1 MDYPSQ
7 LRSSC
12 QFDDECRRSASIFSR
27 RGTAT
32 PIPTTS
38 SIQGAM
44 ADLHPGTKNT
54 ASPTSPKKNSWLSKL
69 RNSSKS
75 QEGTVLHAVP
85 SRKTTRP
92 MSALDIAMA
101 VSPNDEILQA
111 IGRKDPFS
119 TSPSASPLNNC
130 LIGSGSQ
137 VQGVSHSRIGVWRD
151 GVAFWDV
158 ETHSK
163 RRSEATLQFKS
174 TSPSISKMDK
184 ASRPRLSVQI
194 PSSKLRQILGEEAPI
209 PPQPSKPIRAIPTT
223 ITAQRP
229 LVSQSANPQQSSIH
243 PAFRTTGPV
252 LERPGSEVTS
262 VSSHDN
268 SRSSVS
274 SNTISQDEIFDI
286 ISCYS
291 KNSSMTSL
299 AESPDEAVPHSH
311 WNYLDVPK
319 RSVSAAFSITDP
331 VRAGIFDDFT
341 EDKNIPCTA
350 PESQYLRVASHPNHR
365 APSPTLSEAVHDLQ
379 QQLSTINERLS
390 ATSPNEDTPGEI
402 PNFRHTMDNVS
413 RAPTLPKKSRKRQWV
428 QSMPVAMTKPIRQ
441 QSVPHGKQRRIET
454 HASDIRRVSSVQCS
468 LSADLGSMWLSWS
481 ASSAKKSPAL
491 AFEQDAVCS
500 KILSYSASFEDLKA
514 LSMVNKATRKCF
526 ESNKLQ
532 LLKSVLFNVSAPAWE
547 LRELS
552 PFPFGNFMPTDF
564 FEETE
569 ISPSAYTSCVTHD
582 QAVVR
587 ELKTIIVTKCQS
599 FVRPETISSLM
610 TEGCS
615 RFEDAIYRIWS
626 FCKMFGCDRG
636 RENDLK
642 GQIDWLKG
650 GILAHQKG
658 CGATLSFSPEFEM
671 DGILLNAPE
680 HFAAGNGSGL
690 SAEQLYDM
698 LEIWGCLYALMQ
710 PYQEETEKAHS
721 CGIFRPIGEHVG
733 NPTVQSRVIEE
744 WISYI
749 LSLGPSVVLE
759 LSRFDDASAGFD
771 FAHLNDWTEW
781 TPPHSGLTRRR
792 FFQEPVTQLYEERLL
807 ASTVSTQTTDAT
819 KTLLR
824 KRQAEEMNLAYRQ
837 MSQRN
842 RKIDDPPCALSRH
855 DSALAPEV
863 YKRPSSRRPSTPT
876 SPRSPPSGIEGGRL
890 QNVSWSPRKVSPIIE
905 HRVETF
911 NRLSM
916 LSFDGL
922 AEDTSGLA
930 IGKIMDIGFSNAQ
943 AKEALRITDMG
954 SGLRV
959 DRAVDWLLR
968 Q

>member
-32 PIPTTS
+32 PIPTIS

-44 ADLHPGTKNT
+44 TDLYPGTKST

-119 TSPSASPLNNC
+119 TSPSASPLSNC

-137 VQGVSHSRIGVWRD
+137 AQGVSHSRIGVWRD

-174 TSPSISKMDK
+174 TSPSMPKIDK
-184 ASRPRLSVQI
+184 ASRPRLFVQI

-223 ITAQRP
+223 ITAQRL
-229 LVSQSANPQQSSIH
+229 LVSQSANPDRSSIH

-262 VSSHDN
+262 VSSRDN

-299 AESPDEAVPHSH
+299 AESPDDAVLHSH

-331 VRAGIFDDFT
+331 VRAGIFDDVT
-341 EDKNIPCTA
+341 EDKKVPCTA
-350 PESQYLRVASHPNHR
+350 SESQYLKVASHPNHR

-390 ATSPNEDTPGEI
+390 ATSPNEDTPGET
-402 PNFRHTMDNVS
+402 PDFRHTMDNVS

-428 QSMPVAMTKPIRQ
+428 QSMPAVMTKPVRQ
-441 QSVPHGKQRRIET
+441 QSVPHGKQRGLN
-454 HASDIRRVSSVQCS
+454 ANANDIRRVSSVQCS

-500 KILSYSASFEDLKA
+500 KILSYSASFEDLEA
-514 LSMVNKATRKCF
+514 LSMVNKATRKCV

-569 ISPSAYTSCVTHD
+569 ISPSAYVSCVTHD

-587 ELKTIIVTKCQS
+587 ELKAIIVNKCQS

-610 TEGCS
+610 SEGCS

-658 CGATLSFSPEFEM
+658 CAATLSFSPEFEM

-744 WISYI
+744 WIS
-749 LSLGPSVVLE
+749 
-759 LSRFDDASAGFD
+759 
-771 FAHLNDWTEW
+771 
-781 TPPHSGLTRRR
+781 
-792 FFQEPVTQLYEERLL
+792 
-807 ASTVSTQTTDAT
+807 
-819 KTLLR
+819 
-824 KRQAEEMNLAYRQ
+824 
-837 MSQRN
+837 
-842 RKIDDPPCALSRH
+842 
-855 DSALAPEV
+855 
-863 YKRPSSRRPSTPT
+863 
-876 SPRSPPSGIEGGRL
+876 
-890 QNVSWSPRKVSPIIE
+890 
-905 HRVETF
+905 
-911 NRLSM
+911 
-916 LSFDGL
+916 
-922 AEDTSGLA
+922 
-930 IGKIMDIGFSNAQ
+930 
-943 AKEALRITDMG
+943 
-954 SGLRV
+954 
-959 DRAVDWLLR
+959 
-968 Q
+968 